1 MPEASIFRFYGK
13 EGTNQF
19 DGLTNWYMYV
29 CICVANGLVIYS
41 VKSVSIVCTLDMC
54 HTAISE
60 SECSILLYMEW
71 IMAHHE
77 GL

>member
-1 MPEASIFRFYGK
+1 
-13 EGTNQF
+13 
-19 DGLTNWYMYV
+19 MYV

-41 VKSVSIVCTLDMC
+41 VKSVSILCTLDMC

-60 SECSILLYMEW
+60 SECSILLLLYMEW